1 MARPAEKLQERF
13 TYADYLQW
21 NDGERWELIDGVPY
35 NMTAAP
41 FRLHQGIVGELF
53 RQIANFLDDKPCEVY
68 AAPFDVRLPKTKR
81 DKAHKRIYD
90 VVQPDI
96 AVICDPEKLD
106 DAGCIGAPDVIIEV
120 LSPSTAGKDQIKK
133 AALYEKHGVKEYWI
147 VHPTD
152 KIVMVRILDEHG
164 KYGMPVFYEGQ
175 GKLMMVTL
183 PGLEIDLDK
192 VFHDKFNEEGRV

>member
-1 MARPAEKLQERF
+1 MAQAAVKLQERF

-21 NDGERWELIDGVPY
+21 PDDERWELIDGVPY
-35 NMTAAP
+35 DMTAAP
-41 FRLHQGIVGELF
+41 FRRHQGVSGELF

-81 DKAHKRIYD
+81 DKANQRIYT

-96 AVICDPEKLD
+96 AVICDQEKLD
-106 DAGCIGAPDVIIEV
+106 DAGCLGAPDVIIEV

-133 AALYEKHGVKEYWI
+133 VALYEKHGVREYWI

-152 KIVMVRILDEHG
+152 KIVTVRILDEHG
-164 KYGMPVFYEGQ
+164 KYGIPQIYEGI
-175 GKLMMVTL
+175 GKLVMVTL

-192 VFHDKFNEEGRV
+192 VFKE